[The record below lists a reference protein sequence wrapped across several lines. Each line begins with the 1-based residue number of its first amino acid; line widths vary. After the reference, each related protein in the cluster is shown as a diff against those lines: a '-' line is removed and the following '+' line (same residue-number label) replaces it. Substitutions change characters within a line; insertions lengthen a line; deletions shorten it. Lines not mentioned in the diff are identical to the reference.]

1 MGSSFSAT
9 GAGINA
15 LLPWKPEP
23 ASPESC
29 CTTNTSQQRKLFEH
43 VITIISGASSPI
55 RSQLTASGRLG
66 MSLWR
71 LRGGCCTGAL
81 WVTRGCFQEDFRKY
95 KSSYK
100 VKSHF
105 RLAGTNK
112 QSCLVTTLGGG
123 KQEPY
128 PDSTRQKQSA
138 L

>member
-1 MGSSFSAT
+1 
-9 GAGINA
+9 
-15 LLPWKPEP
+15 
-23 ASPESC
+23 
-29 CTTNTSQQRKLFEH
+29 
-43 VITIISGASSPI
+43 
-55 RSQLTASGRLG
+55 

-123 KQEPY
+123 EARTVSRLNETKTISPL
-128 PDSTRQKQSA
+128 S
-138 L
+138 